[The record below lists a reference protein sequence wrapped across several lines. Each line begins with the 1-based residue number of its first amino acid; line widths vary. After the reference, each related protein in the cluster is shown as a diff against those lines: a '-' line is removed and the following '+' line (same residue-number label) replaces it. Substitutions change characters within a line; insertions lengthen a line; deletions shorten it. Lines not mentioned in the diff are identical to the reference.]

1 VPRKDVYHRTVV
13 EALLADG
20 WTITA
25 DPLVLTYGG
34 KDVYVDMGAEGTISA
49 ERAGWKIGK
58 WIP

>member
-1 VPRKDVYHRTVV
+1 MPRKDVYHGTVV

-25 DPLVLTYGG
+25 DPLLLTYGD

-49 ERAGWKIGK
+49 ERAGWKIG
-58 WIP
+58 